1 MYINLSVIS
10 KSNLEY
16 SDLVFLCAINQ
27 TEIEFLIENLNE
39 TTYERFKTFNLIKHI
54 KQKSKKEHLYMSLRL
69 SDVGKALLSELE
81 EAEVEEQ
88 DTKVGNWLINHY
100 KQIDKQVG
108 NSKRLM
114 RHIRDFRLKSGIEKN
129 NLIKVCLDFISDEDN
144 MQYNNVLEFA
154 FYKPL
159 TAFQT
164 RFQLEDSRIYKH
176 YLKKEDYFKSIFEE
190 Y

>member
-1 MYINLSVIS
+1 MYINLSVLG
-10 KSNLEY
+10 KSGLEY
-16 SDLVFLCAINQ
+16 SDLVFLAAINQ
-27 TEIEFLIENLNE
+27 IETEWLIENFKDSD
-39 TTYERFKTFNLIKHI
+39 YERFERLSIIKHI
-54 KQKSKKEHLYMSLRL
+54 KQKIKKEHLYTSLRL
-69 SDVGKALLSELE
+69 NDLGKNLLSEVE
-81 EAEVEEQ
+81 EAPVEEQ

-114 RHIRDFRLKSGIEKN
+114 RYIRDFRLKSGIEKN

-164 RFQLEDSRIYKH
+164 RFQLEDSRLYKH
-176 YLKKEDYFKSIFEE
+176 YLKKEQYFKSIFEE